1 LLRERGQIPG
11 LGEDGVVQGTDP
23 GGDAEDR
30 AGDAEDRAG
39 VAVGRRSVVEGRNV
53 SGL

>member
-1 LLRERGQIPG
+1 MLRDRGQISG
-11 LGEDGVVQGTDP
+11 LGEDGVVQGTGP
-23 GGDAEDR
+23 G
-30 AGDAEDRAG
+30 GDAEDRAG